1 MYWLG
6 PGLVMLGAFLW
17 GVSGGLGGLLI
28 DRGWGPLITV
38 FYRGATGLV
47 FLLIWLLCQPRQNLQ
62 INRHLVLWSI
72 LGGLGITGNL
82 TFYLIS
88 ISEVGVAVAA
98 TLMYLAPVYVYLA
111 AFLTGIERSTFPKWL
126 AIGVTMLGIMLLT
139 DILSSET
146 SSITLLG
153 VAAGLLSGLCYAL
166 FIFVFKHAA
175 VRGGRPQTILSI
187 SMLTFTLTLMPFI
200 DYRQVIAV
208 STSPD
213 LIWFALSGL
222 FGAGLAFPVYFVGLR
237 TTSPSIASVIAM
249 VEPLT
254 ASLMGLMLLGET
266 LSPLQLAG
274 MALVLVAVTLLSTR
288 RI

>member
-6 PGLVMLGAFLW
+6 PGLVMFGAFLW

-38 FYRGATGLV
+38 FFRGATGFV
-47 FLLIWLLCQPRQNLQ
+47 FLLIWLLYQPRKNLR
-62 INRHLVLWSI
+62 IDRYLVLWSVI
-72 LGGLGITGNL
+72 GGLGVTGNL

-111 AFLTGIERSTFPKWL
+111 AFLTGVERPTIPKGL
-126 AIGVTMLGIMLLT
+126 AIAVTMLGIVMLT
-139 DILSSET
+139 DVLGGAT

-153 VAAGLLSGLCYAL
+153 VATGLLSGLCYAL

-175 VRGGRPQTILSI
+175 ARGGRPQSILSI
-187 SMLTFTLTLMPFI
+187 SLLTFTLVLIPFV
-200 DYRQVIAV
+200 DYSQVIAV

-213 LIWFALSGL
+213 VVWFVLTGL
-222 FGAGLAFPVYFVGLR
+222 FGAGLAFPVYFIGLR
-237 TTSPSIASVIAM
+237 TTSSSIASVIAM
-249 VEPLT
+249 IEPLT
-254 ASLMGLMLLGET
+254 ASLMGVMLLGET
-266 LSPLQLAG
+266 LGPLQLVG
-274 MALVLVAVTLLSTR
+274 MALILVAVTLLSTR